1 MEIIK
6 TTTTK
11 TFKHD
16 VELSTLLGT
25 GKDTAIETEWTMTF
39 ENGIATDINIVS
51 CDGDLDE
58 RQYDELVNACWR
70 AGDLVENRE
79 EYCRQLGIEYK
90 GSEQTR

>member
-6 TTTTK
+6 TTTIK

-16 VELSTLLGT
+16 IGLTAE
-25 GKDTAIETEWTMTF
+25 DTTVETEWTMTF

-51 CDGDLDE
+51 CDWCLDE

-90 GSEQTR
+90 GSE